1 MSRRV
6 ENSRSDALRNAFLNS
21 GLVALGLP
29 SSDLL
34 SARIF
39 CTDVQ
44 NIKSSQEITGA
55 QGLLH
60 MPDLSQFIRVSVAAA
75 IFSLLGGSVH
85 AQPFPNKPVR
95 ILVPYAAGGAVDV
108 LARTLGQSL
117 SKIWGQQP
125 VIENRPGAGGIVASQ
140 ALAQSPPDGY
150 TLILVAS
157 GHPLNQFFYSKLPY
171 DTFKDFT
178 AISEVA
184 YSPLAIV
191 VSKDSPI
198 KTLPELLAI
207 AGQKPES
214 LSYGMSGNGTSAHL
228 AGELLNYMA
237 HVKILSVPY
246 KGGSPALLG
255 VIAGDVP
262 ISINPLPEVV
272 GQLDGGAVRAIAVTT
287 AQRSKV
293 LPDVPTI
300 AESGL
305 PGYDA
310 AVWWGFLGPAGMRP
324 ELVEKLHADLMTT
337 LRDPVVLAALD
348 KMGAAPVGSSPSEFD
363 AYIRAEAAKWE
374 PVLKAADIK
383 IQ

>member
-1 MSRRV
+1 
-6 ENSRSDALRNAFLNS
+6 
-21 GLVALGLP
+21 
-29 SSDLL
+29 
-34 SARIF
+34 
-39 CTDVQ
+39 
-44 NIKSSQEITGA
+44 
-55 QGLLH
+55 
-60 MPDLSQFIRVSVAAA
+60 MPDLNKIIRITLAAVM
-75 IFSLLGGSVH
+75 FSLIGTSVY
-85 AQPFPNKPVR
+85 AEPFPNKPVHV
-95 ILVPYAAGGAVDV
+95 LVPYAAGGAVDV

-117 SKIWGQQP
+117 AKIWGQQP

-140 ALAQSPPDGY
+140 ALAQSAPDGY

-157 GHPLNQFFYSKLPY
+157 GHPLNQFFYPKLPY

-191 VSKDSPI
+191 VAKDNPA
-198 KTLPELLAI
+198 KTLQELLAT
-207 AGQKPES
+207 ARQKPEA
-214 LSYGMSGNGTSAHL
+214 LSYGMAGNGTSGHL

-237 HVKILSVPY
+237 HTRILSVPY
-246 KGGSPALLG
+246 KGGSPALMG

-262 ISINPLPEVV
+262 MSLNPLPEVV

-293 LPDVPTI
+293 LPDVPTV

-310 AVWWGFLGPAGMRP
+310 SVWWGFLGPAGMAP
-324 ELVEKLHADLMTT
+324 ALVEKLHADLMTA

-348 KMGAAPVGSSPSEFD
+348 KMGAAPVGSSPAEFD
-363 AYIRAEAAKWE
+363 AYMRAEAVKWE
-374 PVLKAADIK
+374 PVLKAANIK
-383 IQ
+383 VQ